1 MGGFGVIPKWK
12 LRRELDRTAQQ
23 LKAVAGL
30 IWEPFIQRHHDRNRA
45 RRIEISPGE
54 RSLTNRVLI
63 YLLFQS
69 DRILDSTIETCRL
82 MEEQGYS
89 TVIVSNAPL
98 TPESRSRLAKVSWR
112 VMQRP
117 NYGYDFGG
125 YRDGILHLMENGI
138 RPDWLMLLNDSVWFP
153 LRRNDCLVERLEQS
167 GLDVSGTIVHRRFRK
182 TLLRSRATRVIESYL
197 FLFNA
202 KALNSQA
209 FRDFWLNY
217 RVSSIKYNAV
227 HRGERQVA
235 EVMLKA
241 GFRADGLFDREGFLE
256 FCNYQDAPYL
266 EKVLR
271 YSNYTTP
278 IFRSSSQSLLARFDG
293 TEAWRQDALSHLRT
307 VSNKH
312 SFFASF
318 PFVAAGGLGV
328 PLIKRSNGALQ
339 KLARQ
344 SVLHAIA
351 ANDIPP
357 FRESVMAEMLALNG
371 QPDSRGNE
379 RP

>member
-1 MGGFGVIPKWK
+1 MIPKWK

-23 LKAVAGL
+23 IKAVAGL
-30 IWEPFIQRHHDRNRA
+30 VWEPFVQRHHDRNRA
-45 RRIEISPGE
+45 WRIEIIPGQKA
-54 RSLTNRVLI
+54 LTNRVLI

-82 MEEQGYS
+82 LEKQGYS
-89 TVIVSNAPL
+89 TLIVSNAPL
-98 TPESRSRLAKVSWR
+98 MPESRSRLEKVSWR
-112 VMQRP
+112 VIQRP

-153 LRRNDCLVERLEQS
+153 LRCDECLVDRLEKS
-167 GLDVSGTIVHRRFRK
+167 GLDVSGTIVHRRFR
-182 TLLRSRATRVIESYL
+182 TTMLRRRAARVIESYL
-197 FLFNA
+197 LLFNA

-209 FRDFWLNY
+209 FRGFWLNY

-241 GFRADGLFDREGFLE
+241 GLRADGLFDRDGFVE
-256 FCNYQDAPYL
+256 FCDGKDAQYL

-271 YSNYTTP
+271 YSDYTTP
-278 IFRSSSQSLLARFDG
+278 IFKSACQTLLARFDE
-293 TEAWRQDALSHLRT
+293 TEAWRQDALAHLRT

-318 PFVAAGGLGV
+318 PFVAADGLGV
-328 PLIKRSNGALQ
+328 PLMKRSNGALQ
-339 KLARQ
+339 ELARR
-344 SVLHAIA
+344 SVLRAIA
-351 ANDIPP
+351 ANDLPP
-357 FRESVMAEMLALNG
+357 FRESVMAEMVTLNG
-371 QPDSRGNE
+371 QPDSEGNVQS
-379 RP
+379 

>member
-1 MGGFGVIPKWK
+1 
-12 LRRELDRTAQQ
+12 
-23 LKAVAGL
+23 
-30 IWEPFIQRHHDRNRA
+30 
-45 RRIEISPGE
+45 
-54 RSLTNRVLI
+54 
-63 YLLFQS
+63 
-69 DRILDSTIETCRL
+69 

-89 TVIVSNAPL
+89 TLIVSNAPL
-98 TPESRSRLAKVSWR
+98 TSESRSRLAKVAWR

-153 LRRNDCLVERLEQS
+153 LRSNDSLVDRLEQS
-167 GLDVSGTIVHRRFRK
+167 GLDVSGTIVHRSFRK
-182 TLLRSRATRVIESYL
+182 TLLRRRATRVIESYL

-209 FRDFWLNY
+209 FWDFWKKY

-227 HRGERQVA
+227 HRGERKVA

-241 GFRADGLFDREGFLE
+241 GLSADGLFDREGFLD
-256 FCNYQDAPYL
+256 FCNSQDATYL

-271 YSNYTTP
+271 YSNYTSP
-278 IFRSSSQSLLARFDG
+278 VFESSSQTLLARFDG

-307 VSNKH
+307 VTNKH

-318 PFVAAGGLGV
+318 PFVAAGGLRV

-339 KLARQ
+339 KLARK
-344 SVLHAIA
+344 SVLRAIA
-351 ANDIPP
+351 AQDVLP
-357 FRESVMAEMLALNG
+357 FRESVMTEMLTLDG
-371 QPDSRGNE
+371 QTSTEGNE
-379 RP
+379 QK

>member
-1 MGGFGVIPKWK
+1 VIPGWK

-30 IWEPFIQRHHDRNRA
+30 VWEPFVQRYHDRNRA
-45 RRIEISPGE
+45 RRLSISPGE
-54 RSLTNRVLI
+54 QALANRVLV
-63 YLLFQS
+63 YLLFQP

-82 MEEQGYS
+82 MAERGYS
-89 TVIVSNAPL
+89 TLIVSNAPL
-98 TPESRSRLAKVSWR
+98 TPESRLRLAEVSWQ

-138 RPDWLMLLNDSVWFP
+138 RPDWLMILNDSVWFP
-153 LRRNDCLVERLEQS
+153 LRRDDCLVDRLERS
-167 GLDVSGTIVHRRFRK
+167 GLDVSGTIVHRSFRK
-182 TLLRSRATRVIESYL
+182 TLLRRRATRVIESYL

-202 KALNSQA
+202 KAMNSLA

-235 EVMLKA
+235 EAMLKA
-241 GFRADGLFDREGFLE
+241 GLRADGLFDRDGFLE
-256 FCNYQDAPYL
+256 FCNDQDAQYL

-271 YSNYTTP
+271 YSNYTTAT
-278 IFRSSSQSLLARFDG
+278 FETSCQTLLAKFDA
-293 TEAWRQDALSHLRT
+293 TEAWRQDALAHLRT

-318 PFVAAGGLGV
+318 PFVSAEGLRV
-328 PLIKRSNGALQ
+328 PLIKRSSGALQ
-339 KLARQ
+339 ILARK
-344 SVLHAIA
+344 SVLRAIA
-351 ANDIPP
+351 AKDIPP
-357 FRESVMAEMLALNG
+357 FRASVMSEMLTLDGLFENEG
-371 QPDSRGNE
+371 NKQP
-379 RP
+379 